1 MIKLPYFKIIIAAL
15 NKLKMPCRS
24 FDFPLIR
31 TRNRRNHNLFFQ
43 SLLSISSFNLFFQF
57 LFCWRSLDEEVV
69 VRSEKNSTENGA
81 SGGIKFVVIVL
92 KLLPPFLHSAP
103 STYLPKF
110 SITLLDGWWSK
121 EQGAYQSILMARQ
134 QFWTSAKASSK
145 RQIKLSTKS
154 F

>member
-43 SLLSISSFNLFFQF
+43 SLLSISSFNFSSAR
-57 LFCWRSLDEEVV
+57 WRWRWWC

-103 STYLPKF
+103 STWSTEIFNHCLTVDGARR
-110 SITLLDGWWSK
+110 SITRRTNLK
-121 EQGAYQSILMARQ
+121 FIFPTRQ
-134 QFWTSAKASSK
+134 HF
-145 RQIKLSTKS
+145 
-154 F
+154 